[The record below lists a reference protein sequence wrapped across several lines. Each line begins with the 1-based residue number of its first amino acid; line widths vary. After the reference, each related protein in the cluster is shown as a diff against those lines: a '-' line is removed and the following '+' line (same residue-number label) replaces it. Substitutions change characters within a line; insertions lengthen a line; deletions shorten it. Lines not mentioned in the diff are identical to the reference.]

1 MDNRKKTSR
10 HWIARTLLIWAIET
24 VALVLLAELLPGL
37 SIDSWGTAIAASAAI
52 GILNALLWPTLVYLT
67 LPITVLTF
75 GLLTLVLNGLII
87 WLASQ
92 FVPGMTIT
100 GFWTSVLIALGLTA
114 INTFFSS
121 LFAIDDDDSYY
132 RNVLRKTIKRRVKPE
147 ESDVPGVFFLEI
159 DGLSKPVLLRAIRNG
174 HAPTLARWLET
185 GSHRLVGWEC
195 DLSSQTGASQAGILF
210 GNNFN
215 MPAFRWYEKDTG
227 RTMVSNHPKDAAEME
242 QRQSNGAGLLVQQ
255 GVSMGNVFSGDAPV
269 SIFTFSTIRDRARSR
284 PQSLYSYFV
293 APYNFTRGLLLFL
306 WDSVLEIRAARRQR
320 QRDIRP
326 RLDDRGGVY
335 PLLRATCTVF
345 LRELSVYSLI
355 GYMFAGVSSAYT
367 TFVGYDEVAH
377 HSGVERDDALD
388 VLRKIDQQLA
398 RLESAVKDTP
408 RPYHFVVLSDH
419 GQSQG
424 TTFKQRY
431 HITLE
436 EFVQTLLSE
445 QHKVEGML
453 KTGEGWGNVNAVLTD
468 AIQDDEQT
476 ASRVLRRA
484 VKHRTH
490 DGNVVLGP
498 EHEEIKRQE
507 EMEAKADDDEKKK
520 VIVLASGNLG
530 LIYFTS
536 WKERMSYEQVNAAFP
551 RMIPGLTQHEGIGF
565 VLVRSEQHGP
575 MAIGANGVYYL
586 KDDRIEGEDPLAAF
600 GPNTAHHLRR
610 TDSFPYVADIMVNSF
625 YDPATDE
632 VAAFEELVGS
642 HGGLGGDQMHPFLMF
657 PAEWELENEKIVG
670 ADAVYTVLKGWLNQ
684 FH

>member
-1 MDNRKKTSR
+1 M
-10 HWIARTLLIWAIET
+10 
-24 VALVLLAELLPGL
+24 
-37 SIDSWGTAIAASAAI
+37 
-52 GILNALLWPTLVYLT
+52 
-67 LPITVLTF
+67 
-75 GLLTLVLNGLII
+75 
-87 WLASQ
+87 
-92 FVPGMTIT
+92 
-100 GFWTSVLIALGLTA
+100 
-114 INTFFSS
+114 
-121 LFAIDDDDSYY
+121 
-132 RNVLRKTIKRRVKPE
+132 
-147 ESDVPGVFFLEI
+147 
-159 DGLSKPVLLRAIRNG
+159 
-174 HAPTLARWLET
+174 
-185 GSHRLVGWEC
+185 
-195 DLSSQTGASQAGILF
+195 
-210 GNNFN
+210 
-215 MPAFRWYEKDTG
+215 
-227 RTMVSNHPKDAAEME
+227 
-242 QRQSNGAGLLVQQ
+242 
-255 GVSMGNVFSGDAPV
+255 
-269 SIFTFSTIRDRARSR
+269 
-284 PQSLYSYFV
+284 
-293 APYNFTRGLLLFL
+293 
-306 WDSVLEIRAARRQR
+306 
-320 QRDIRP
+320 
-326 RLDDRGGVY
+326 
-335 PLLRATCTVF
+335 
-345 LRELSVYSLI
+345 
-355 GYMFAGVSSAYT
+355 
-367 TFVGYDEVAH
+367 
-377 HSGVERDDALD
+377 
-388 VLRKIDQQLA
+388 
-398 RLESAVKDTP
+398 P

-424 TTFKQRY
+424 ATFKQRY

-445 QHKVEGML
+445 QHKVEGTL
-453 KTGEGWGNVNAVLTD
+453 KIGEGWGNVNAVLTG

-536 WKERMSYEQVNAAFP
+536 WKERMSYEQINAAFP

-575 MAIGANGVYYL
+575 MAIGANGVHYL
-586 KDDRIEGEDPLAAF
+586 KDGRIEGEDPLAAF

-670 ADAVYTVLKGWLNQ
+670 ANAVYTVLKGWLKQ
-684 FH
+684 GMIEHRALERAD